1 MKYIISI
8 ILILIVLT
16 GCTTIQ
22 ASVLRKQIDACHKN
36 GLETLVYK
44 DQYGATFSVVC
55 TVGDNE
61 ADNVIRINVLSEI
74 VDILK

>member
-1 MKYIISI
+1 MKYIIST
-8 ILILIVLT
+8 ILILMVLT

-22 ASVLRKQIDACHKN
+22 GAVLRKQIDACHDN

-44 DQYGATFSVVC
+44 DQYGATFGVVC
-55 TVGDNE
+55 TVGDDE
-61 ADNVIRINVLSEI
+61 ADNVVKINVLSEM